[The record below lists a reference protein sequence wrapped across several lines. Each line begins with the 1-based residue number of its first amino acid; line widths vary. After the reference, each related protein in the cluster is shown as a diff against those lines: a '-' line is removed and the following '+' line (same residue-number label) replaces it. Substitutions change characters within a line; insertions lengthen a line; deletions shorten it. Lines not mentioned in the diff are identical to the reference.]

1 VAAVPKNGIMRIKM
15 TEIKRMRSPDPVTAR
30 SDATTVREGIY
41 LHFVLVDVL
50 GVRNE
55 FLFRP
60 VVDGK
65 SEGRCNIGRSKNANN
80 HVVVDDR
87 QVSNIHFQVT
97 WSNDGKFF
105 GIADFNSRNGTFVE
119 GEKVGTDKIDLQI
132 NQIVSFGRQNTM
144 WLHQN
149 PPASLCL
156 APAAIAKVKLVKR
169 KSK

>member
-1 VAAVPKNGIMRIKM
+1 M

-50 GVRNE
+50 GVSNE

-65 SEGRCNIGRSKNANN
+65 EEGCCNVGRGKHANN
-80 HVVVDDR
+80 HVVVQDG
-87 QVSNIHFQVT
+87 QVSKVHLQVT
-97 WSNDGKFF
+97 WSKDGKFF
-105 GIADFNSRNGTFVE
+105 WIADFYSRNGTFVE
-119 GEKVGTDKIDLQI
+119 GQKVGTDKIDLQI
-132 NQIVSFGRQNTM
+132 NQIVSFGSQNRM

-149 PPASLCL
+149 PPASLSL
-156 APAAIAKVKLVKR
+156 APAAIAKIKLVKR